1 VTYFYGRGTVDWG
14 SIMASSALFTI
25 PVLTFF
31 LIVQRRMTSG
41 LMAGAVKG

>member
-1 VTYFYGRGTVDWG
+1 
-14 SIMASSALFTI
+14 MASSALFTI
-25 PVLTFF
+25 PVLAFF